1 MISRFNQ
8 LLLAFTTV
16 TPLLLSIAVV
26 SVCLYPSGYGCAWSD
41 LVCFGT
47 IPMSIYWWIPT
58 VFISMFMASW
68 IWTGWLLKQ
77 IMKERRGEL
86 SITLSSLQNTS
97 SNNLLPVIAML
108 PPWVTLLQRDQAE
121 LVLIVTVLLSIAI
134 AYYVSRQGYIS
145 LIFLMC
151 GYKFYEGVNKNGMKL
166 QLLSKRTWRNHK
178 DISRIVMLSDNFA
191 LVL

>member
-16 TPLLLSIAVV
+16 TPLLLSIAAV

-108 PPWVTLLQRDQAE
+108 PPWVTLLQRSSG
-121 LVLIVTVLLSIAI
+121 IGSNSHRIAFYCNCI
-134 AYYVSRQGYIS
+134 LCVKARI
-145 LIFLMC
+145 
-151 GYKFYEGVNKNGMKL
+151 YKFDFSYVWL
-166 QLLSKRTWRNHK
+166 
-178 DISRIVMLSDNFA
+178 
-191 LVL
+191 